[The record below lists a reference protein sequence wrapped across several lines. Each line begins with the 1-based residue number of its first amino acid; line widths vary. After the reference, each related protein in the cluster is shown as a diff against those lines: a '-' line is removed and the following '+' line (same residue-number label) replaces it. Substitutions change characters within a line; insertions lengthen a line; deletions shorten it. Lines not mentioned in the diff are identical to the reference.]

1 MYQMK
6 NMSLSLLLAIGLI
19 LVLGTSAMAAE
30 YPTKPISLV
39 VPFPPGG
46 SADLTGRALANAATK
61 SLGQPIIVEN
71 KAGGGG
77 TVGPSL
83 LITKAPDG
91 YILGQITGA
100 AIIAYHM
107 GKITFNPIEDL
118 THIVRYG
125 SYLYG
130 IAVRADAPWRT
141 LQEFIEYS
149 KQNPGKV
156 SYASSGVGTP
166 VHLAMEELA
175 MLAGV
180 QWIHVPY
187 KGVAESNTALLGG
200 HVDAASESSGWV
212 PLVDA
217 GKFRLLATYGEK
229 RSTRYPHVPTVREC
243 GYDMVAAGP
252 IGIMGPKGIPD
263 SILKKLDDA
272 FRKAMDDPEFKE
284 VMKKFDFFIA
294 YLGSENYE
302 KFLRQD
308 SERFRKLVEKLG
320 LQKK

>member
-1 MYQMK
+1 MK
-6 NMSLSLLLAIGLI
+6 SKYVNLLLTITMVLAVGLP
-19 LVLGTSAMAAE
+19 AMAAE
-30 YPTKPISLV
+30 YPTKPINLII
-39 VPFPPGG
+39 PFPAGG
-46 SADLTGRALANAATK
+46 SADLSGRALASAASK
-61 SLGQPIIVEN
+61 FLGQPIICEN
-71 KAGGGG
+71 RPGGGG

-83 LITKAPDG
+83 VATKTPDG
-91 YILGQITGA
+91 YILGQMTGA

-107 GKITFNPIEDL
+107 GKVGFNPVEDL

-130 IAVRADAPWRT
+130 LAVRADSPWKT

-149 KQNPGKV
+149 KQNPGKL

-200 HVDAASESSGWV
+200 HVEAASESSGWA

-229 RSTRYPHVPTVREC
+229 RSARYPHVPTVKEC
-243 GYDMVAAGP
+243 GYGMVMAGP
-252 IGIMGPKGIPD
+252 IGVMGPKGLPKPV
-263 SILKKLDDA
+263 LKRLDDA
-272 FRKAMDDPEFKE
+272 FRKAMDEPDFQE
-284 VMKKFDFFIA
+284 VMKKFDFTLA
-294 YLGSENYE
+294 YLGPDDYE

-308 SERFRKLVEKLG
+308 SDRFRKLVEKLG
-320 LQKK
+320 LAKK